1 MRFLKKLA
9 TFIGSLVIIILCILG
24 FAFLISNISI
34 SKVQRVSGEKV
45 GVVPIKGVITSSK
58 KIIKNID
65 DFLDDRSIRAI
76 VLRIDSPGGMVGPVQ
91 EIWEK
96 VLEARRRKKVYAS
109 IASMGASGAYY
120 IASAADVV
128 IANPGSLVGSIGV
141 IMEFPNLE
149 GLMEKFGVK
158 MEVVKSGRFKDTGSP
173 FREMSQEEREYLK
186 GVIEDVYKQFLSAV
200 AKGRRVPVERIKP
213 IADGRIM
220 TGRMA
225 KAYGL
230 VDELGGVEKL
240 KKRIEKD
247 LGIKRVVFVYPP
259 KRMVPL
265 FERLIFGEREIVP
278 PSGLYYL
285 WRY

>member
-9 TFIGSLVIIILCILG
+9 TFVGSLIIIILCILG
-24 FAFLISNISI
+24 LAFLVSNLSV
-34 SKVQRVSGEKV
+34 SKVQKVSGEKV

-65 DFLDDRSIRAI
+65 GFLEDKNIRAI

-91 EIWEK
+91 EVWEK
-96 VLEARRRKKVYAS
+96 VVEARKKKKIYAS
-109 IASMGASGAYY
+109 IASIGASGAYY
-120 IASAADVV
+120 IASGADFVM
-128 IANPGSLVGSIGV
+128 ANPGSLVGSIGV
-141 IMEFPNLE
+141 IMEFPNLK

-158 MEVVKSGRFKDTGSP
+158 VEVVKSGKFKDTGSP
-173 FREMSQEEREYLK
+173 FREMSEEEKSYLK

-200 AKGRRVPVERIKP
+200 AKGRGIPVEKIKP

-230 VDELGGVEKL
+230 VDELGGIEEL

-247 LGIKRVVFVYPP
+247 LGVKKVVFVYPP
-259 KRMVPL
+259 KKMVPL
-265 FERLIFGEREIVP
+265 FERLFFGDEEVIP

>member
-45 GVVPIKGVITSSK
+45 GVVPIKGIITSSK

>member
-9 TFIGSLVIIILCILG
+9 TFIGSFIIVILCIFGL
-24 FAFLISNISI
+24 AFLVSNLFMPR
-34 SKVQRVSGEKV
+34 VQRVSGEKV

-58 KIIKNID
+58 KVIKNID
-65 DFLDDRSIRAI
+65 NFLNDKSIRAI

-96 VLEARRRKKVYAS
+96 VIEVRKKKKVYAS
-109 IASMGASGAYY
+109 IASVGASGAYY
-120 IASAADVV
+120 IASGADLVM
-128 IANPGSLVGSIGV
+128 ANPGSLVGSIGV
-141 IMEFPNLE
+141 IMEFPNLK
-149 GLMEKFGVK
+149 GLMDKFGVK
-158 MEVVKSGRFKDTGSP
+158 MEVVKSGKFKDTGSP
-173 FREMSQEEREYLK
+173 FREMSREERSYLK
-186 GVIEDVYKQFLSAV
+186 EVIDDVYRQFLLAV
-200 AKGRRVPVERIKP
+200 AKGRKIPVEKIKP

-230 VDELGGVEKL
+230 VDELGGIEKL

-265 FERLIFGEREIVP
+265 FERLLFGEREIVP